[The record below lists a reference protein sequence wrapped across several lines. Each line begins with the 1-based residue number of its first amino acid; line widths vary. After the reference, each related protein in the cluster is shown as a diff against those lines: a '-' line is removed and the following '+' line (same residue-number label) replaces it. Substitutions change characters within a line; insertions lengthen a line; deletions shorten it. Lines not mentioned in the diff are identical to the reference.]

1 MTTYRLLMGG
11 RPVAE
16 FRDGESGMGHPVK
29 IPGTH
34 TVSDV
39 TLKRGVILDSS
50 LANWL
55 KAAKTKHHLVV
66 QQIDGAGRMVASWSL
81 ANATITKYTGPL
93 LSGKGN
99 DVAIEELE
107 IAHEGLRLPIK

>member
-1 MTTYRLLMGG
+1 MTTYRLLMSG

-16 FRDGESGMGHPVK
+16 FRDGETGGAHPVK

-55 KAAKTKHHLVV
+55 KSVKTKHHLVL
-66 QQIDGAGRMVASWSL
+66 QKIDGMGRVVGSWSL
-81 ANATITKYTGPL
+81 ANSTVTKYTGPT
-93 LSGKGN
+93 LSAKGN
-99 DVAIEELE
+99 DIAIEELA
-107 IAHEGLRLPIK
+107 IAHEGLRLP